1 MTYQELKK
9 VYTKYIDVP
18 HKQES
23 SNSIDVALN
32 IGLTVK
38 NSIGCRQD
46 FKDQY
51 PLYKCNAAYTLFNG
65 EYTIYYNEKYAYRNF
80 SIAHEVAHHLLE
92 HCSDGVREHHDANLL
107 AAIIVTP
114 NISSN
119 KIKSATVLSE
129 NYLIPYSVA
138 CEYFAELKDEQRTNK
153 NHLRHWLFSIIP

>member
-1 MTYQELKK
+1 MQ
-9 VYTKYIDVP
+9 YIHYLMV
-18 HKQES
+18 
-23 SNSIDVALN
+23 N
-32 IGLTVK
+32 IQFIIMRTML
-38 NSIGCRQD
+38 I
-46 FKDQY
+46 
-51 PLYKCNAAYTLFNG
+51 
-65 EYTIYYNEKYAYRNF
+65 EIF

>member
-9 VYTKYIDVP
+9 IYTKYIDIP

-38 NSIGCRQD
+38 NSIGCRKD
-46 FKDQY
+46 FKDNY
-51 PLYKCNAAYTLFNG
+51 PLYNCNAIYALVDG

-92 HCSDGVREHHDANLL
+92 HCSDGNREHHDANLL

-114 NISSN
+114 NISCN
-119 KIKSATVLSE
+119 KIKSAKDLSE

-138 CEYFAELKDEQRTNK
+138 CEYFAELKYEKRTNK